1 MTVYDDEFSGQG
13 GTFEVRKGRR
23 VLVSQTAPA
32 GAPADVDPPS
42 DNAAPEPPNAAE
54 GSD

>member
-13 GTFEVRKGRR
+13 GIFEVRKGKR

-32 GAPADVDPPS
+32 GTADVDPPS